1 MTDTKK
7 PQEQEVEK
15 EMAVAK
21 GLAVAEEMSEELSE
35 SHPFKPDK
43 TDKTDKT
50 DDEISKKSEDKEN
63 VEDKKIESIIEAG
76 ARTVALVDENVMM
89 AMPEL
94 LETNPYTSEMTA

>member
-21 GLAVAEEMSEELSE
+21 GLAVAEEMSEEL
-35 SHPFKPDK
+35 
-43 TDKTDKT
+43 
-50 DDEISKKSEDKEN
+50 KKSEDKEN